1 MRNTRNDRRRG
12 STNERGFVLI
22 VVLIMIALSALLGI
36 SAVRATS
43 VSETYSNNVRTQ
55 NLAATR
61 AQSILRYCEDI
72 VRDYEVNA
80 GETYPALVSKIQLA
94 EIDDENDSNAIW
106 KNARS
111 WSSDSTVAIE
121 VNNIAVDGKNQG
133 GGKCVIQKMKD
144 GSYLVTSRALSNP
157 GATAAESAAASD
169 IWYQSVLRSEASK
182 LNAAGGLT

>member
-12 STNERGFVLI
+12 RTNERGFVLI

-61 AQSILRYCEDI
+61 AQSILRFCEDI

-80 GETYPALVSKIQLA
+80 GETYPALVSKIQLT
-94 EIDDENDSNAIW
+94 EIEDESDSNAVW
-106 KNARS
+106 KNAKS

-121 VNNIAVDGKNQG
+121 VDNLAVDGRNQG
-133 GGKCVIQKMKD
+133 RGKCVIQRMKD

-157 GATAAESAAASD
+157 GATAGESAAASD